1 MEGYLYAV
9 VVSLFFRF
17 PVLDLVQ
24 PVAERLRVFIAARA
38 GDDGLG
44 AEHDGRA
51 VDGRVRGVV
60 AVVIGG
66 CEVALYEER
75 ALVAAHA
82 ARGSRRAEKL
92 AVDLYHAFLCDADM
106 VARIFFQLFLVVVAA
121 FFV

>member
-9 VVSLFFRF
+9 AVSLFLRF

-24 PVAERLRVFIAARA
+24 PVAEGLCVFVATRA

-44 AEHDGRA
+44 AEEDGGA
-51 VDGRVRGVV
+51 VDGGVGGVV

-66 CEVALYEER
+66 CEVALHEEG
-75 ALVAAHA
+75 AFVAAHA